1 MIIINL
7 TQHPATEE
15 QRCQG
20 VRDVAPE
27 LQTKLRQLLT
37 FDTLP
42 TVQELRG
49 RAYQLYQLFEEETL
63 NDNWETERQLWPHV
77 MIGGAPY
84 LMSHLEECF
93 LPEGIAVLYAF
104 SQRKSV
110 EEQQADG
117 SVVKR
122 TVFVHEGFVS
132 NNPS

>member
-1 MIIINL
+1 MSIINL
-7 TQHPATEE
+7 TQHPATQE
-15 QRCQG
+15 QKDAG

-27 LQTKLRQLLT
+27 LQGKLRQLLT

-42 TVQELRG
+42 TIQELRG
-49 RAYQLYQLFEEETL
+49 RAYQLFQLFEDVTL
-63 NDNWETERQLWPHV
+63 DDNWETERQFWPSV

-93 LPEGIAVLYAF
+93 LSSGICVVYAF

-110 EEQQADG
+110 EEHQADG

-132 NNPS
+132 SDPS

>member
-1 MIIINL
+1 MPIVNL
-7 TQHPATEE
+7 TQHPATQE
-15 QRCQG
+15 QKDAG
-20 VRDVAPE
+20 VRDVASE
-27 LQTKLRQLLT
+27 NQSKLRQLLT

-42 TVQELRG
+42 TVQDLRG
-49 RAYQLYQLFEEETL
+49 RASQLFQLFEEETL
-63 NDNWETERQLWPHV
+63 NDNWETTQDQWPSV

-93 LPEGIAVLYAF
+93 LPLGISVLYAF
-104 SQRKSV
+104 SQRRSV

-132 NNPS
+132 NDPS

>member
-1 MIIINL
+1 MPIINL
-7 TQHPATEE
+7 TQHPATQE
-15 QRCQG
+15 QKEFG

-27 LQTKLRQLLT
+27 LQGKLRQLLT

-42 TVQELRG
+42 TFQEIRG
-49 RAYQLYQLFEEETL
+49 RAFQLYQLFEEETL
-63 NDNWETERQLWPHV
+63 NDDWETERQFWPSV

-93 LPEGIAVLYAF
+93 LPEGIGVLYAF
-104 SQRKSV
+104 SQRKSI

-122 TVFVHEGFVS
+122 TVFVHEGFVA
-132 NNPS
+132 NYPS